1 MSNVCNCRYW
11 FYSENKQELDKLL
24 TILEENAMF
33 SKNESSIVGRLETLG
48 ENFSCK
54 EDTAPGK
61 YHIFDPI
68 SDLTDK
74 SGKKYFYLSVYVD
87 SSWNPTPLLFIKV
100 LEKSSL
106 DIKFLFDGIT
116 LEENDIFAYDP
127 EHLIY
132 GDRAYYIQTFIDGS
146 NFEKSIDLALSYF
159 KSYDQVISEQQL
171 RQFCRKT
178 KIDEKIIP
186 SLDLY
191 GTTMQLQNIEVQLF
205 GFPVTEDIEEF
216 I

>member
-24 TILEENAMF
+24 TILEEGASF

-87 SSWNPTPLLFIKV
+87 SSWNPTPLLFIRV

-116 LEENDIFAYDP
+116 LEENDIFACDP
-127 EHLIY
+127 EH
-132 GDRAYYIQTFIDGS
+132 
-146 NFEKSIDLALSYF
+146 
-159 KSYDQVISEQQL
+159 
-171 RQFCRKT
+171 
-178 KIDEKIIP
+178 
-186 SLDLY
+186 
-191 GTTMQLQNIEVQLF
+191 
-205 GFPVTEDIEEF
+205 
-216 I
+216 